1 VTTIEFRAPWST
13 TVQTVT
19 VLSLVILSL
28 PVLIGIFVA
37 TQPSLPAAFL
47 LMGLPPLLVAET
59 FAGRVRGYTLAEDA
73 ITVRRGL
80 WNTRLPLDG
89 LRSVTGDVEAM
100 RGSIRLFGNGGLFS
114 ITGRFWNRKL
124 GWYRAFATDPSRAV
138 VLRYPKRTIVITP
151 HDPQHFIM
159 RARTMLKVADFPK

>member
-1 VTTIEFRAPWST
+1 LTTIEFRAPWSS
-13 TVQTVT
+13 TVRNVT
-19 VLSLVILSL
+19 VVSLVILAL
-28 PVLIGIFVA
+28 PVLIGVFVA
-37 TQPSLPAAFL
+37 TQPSLPAAVL
-47 LMGLPPLLVAET
+47 LMGMPPLIAAEA

-80 WNTRLPLDG
+80 WNTRLALDG
-89 LRSVTGDVEAM
+89 LRSVTGDVDAM
-100 RGSIRLFGNGGLFS
+100 RGSFRVFGNNGLFS

-159 RARTMLKVADFPK
+159 RARTLLKVAEFPK

>member
-1 VTTIEFRAPWST
+1 VTTIEFRAPWSS
-13 TVQTVT
+13 TVRAVT
-19 VLSLVILSL
+19 VLSLAVLSV
-28 PVLIGIFVA
+28 PVLIAIFVA
-37 TQPSLPAAFL
+37 TQPSLPAVLL
-47 LMGLPPLLVAET
+47 LMGMPPLLVAAT
-59 FAGRVRGYTLAEDA
+59 FAARVRGYTLAEDA
-73 ITVRRGL
+73 IIVRRGL
-80 WNTRLPLDG
+80 WNKRLPLDG

-100 RGSIRLFGNGGLFS
+100 SGSIRLFGNGGMFS

-159 RARTMLKVADFPK
+159 RARTFLKVADFPV

>member
-1 VTTIEFRAPWST
+1 MTTIEFRAPWSS
-13 TVQTVT
+13 TVRAVT
-19 VLSLVILSL
+19 VLSLVLLSL
-28 PVLIGIFVA
+28 PGLIGIFLA
-37 TQPSLPAAFL
+37 TRPSLPAVFL
-47 LMGLPPLLVAET
+47 LIGLPPLLVAAA
-59 FAGRVRGYTLAEDA
+59 FADRVRGYALTEDA

-100 RGSIRLFGNGGLFS
+100 HGSIRLLGNSGLFS

-124 GWYRAFATDPSRAV
+124 GWYLALATDPSRAV
-138 VLRYPKRTIVITP
+138 VLRYAKRTIVITP

-159 RARTMLKVADFPK
+159 RARTLLKVADFPK

>member
-1 VTTIEFRAPWST
+1 VRA
-13 TVQTVT
+13 VT
-19 VLSLVILSL
+19 VFSLVILSL
-28 PVLIGIFVA
+28 PMLVGIYFA
-37 TQPSLPAAFL
+37 TRPSPPSVFL
-47 LMGLPPLLVAET
+47 LIGLPPLLVAAT
-59 FAGRVRGYTLAEDA
+59 FAHRVRGYTLAEDA
-73 ITVRRGL
+73 ITVQRGL

-89 LRSVTGDVEAM
+89 LRSVIGDAEAM
-100 RGSIRLFGNGGLFS
+100 HGSIRVLGNGGLFS

-124 GWYRAFATDPSRAV
+124 GWYTAFATDPSRAV

>member
-1 VTTIEFRAPWST
+1 VTTIEFRAPWGR
-13 TVQTVT
+13 TVRSVSL
-19 VLSLVILSL
+19 LSLAILAI
-28 PVLIGIFVA
+28 PVLVWIFVA
-37 TQPSLPAAFL
+37 TEPSLPATLL
-47 LMGLPPLLVAET
+47 LMGAPLLLAAAT
-59 FAGRVRGYTLAEDA
+59 FAARVLGYTLTEDG

-80 WNTRLPLDG
+80 WSTRLPLAG
-89 LRSVTGDVEAM
+89 LRSITGDVDAM
-100 RGSIRLFGNGGLFS
+100 RGSIRVFGNGGLFS

-159 RARTMLKVADFPK
+159 RARTFLKVADFPK

>member
-1 VTTIEFRAPWST
+1 LTTIDFRAPWSK
-13 TVQTVT
+13 TVRAVT
-19 VLSLVILSL
+19 VLSLLILAM
-28 PVLIGIFVA
+28 PVLIWIFVA
-37 TQPSLPAAFL
+37 PEPTLLATLLLIGVPA
-47 LMGLPPLLVAET
+47 LVATET
-59 FAGRVRGYTLAEDA
+59 FAGRVRSYTLAEDA

-89 LRSVTGDVEAM
+89 LRSVSGDVDAM

-138 VLRYPKRTIVITP
+138 VLRYAKRTVVITP

-159 RARTMLKVADFPK
+159 RARTLLKVAEFPK